1 MTIKRLNELSLSTLV
16 PVGAVP
22 DKVNFIEHSFDY
34 QGVVPEPGKLFVA
47 LHGGQ
52 SKHTALVAASAW
64 ARDKQ
69 GKTKPGQP
77 DRMMVMDFGYHI
89 ENLKSTRAN
98 SSVALLEETGLI
110 SFDRIT
116 SDYREE
122 LREQWLEWISQ
133 DFSAQRAENMSVK
146 SLRELAVLFPQY
158 INKMF
163 HENRKIH
170 VILHPVAPM
179 IDPRSEIWVATVRYV
194 KNRICQPEMRFAP
207 EIKVVL

>member
-1 MTIKRLNELSLSTLV
+1 MTIERRNKLSLSTLV
-16 PVGAVP
+16 PVGSVP

-52 SKHTALVAASAW
+52 SKHTALVAAAAW
-64 ARDKQ
+64 ARDMQ

-77 DRMMVMDFGYHI
+77 DRMMVLDFGYHI
-89 ENLKSTRAN
+89 DNLKSTRAN
-98 SSVALLEETGLI
+98 SSAALLEETGLI

-116 SDYREE
+116 SEYREE
-122 LREQWLEWISQ
+122 LRDQWLQWISH

-194 KNRICQPEMRFAP
+194 KNRIRQPEMRFSP